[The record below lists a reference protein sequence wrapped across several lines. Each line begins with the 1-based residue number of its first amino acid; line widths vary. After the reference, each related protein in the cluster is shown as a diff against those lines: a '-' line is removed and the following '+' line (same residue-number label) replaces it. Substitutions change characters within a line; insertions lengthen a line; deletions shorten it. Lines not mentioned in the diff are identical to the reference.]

1 MNFIMFS
8 IIFLI
13 IILSCLIILFI
24 NKIQNDYYNEYKK
37 YTYLPTK
44 KISIINNNND
54 EYFVY
59 NPSIYWKD
67 DNKEDFLIIARIS
80 DHKYKNRKDKCNY
93 YNKIVK
99 KNLNIKNYEKYFDIF
114 DPKIPRSGIVDF
126 TVNIKNNNNNIYGN
140 IINPFFSIKN
150 SNSNFA
156 EGFEDPRVFK
166 FRNKLW
172 IICHFRGIN
181 FPYPSLVNTNNFNN
195 NNILIFP
202 IDNSSNPILLYYK
215 NMQKYEKNWMPFEYN
230 NNLYI
235 VYSVIP
241 SHKIL
246 LVDIN
251 TGNCT
256 NIYETK
262 ARIPSREF
270 GNGSPPQLIKIFN
283 KEYFIGILHIRG
295 HKNNDN
301 IIIRKNIF
309 YLFKKNPPFN
319 IKYISNIF
327 NLDSIFYEIEFVVG
341 LMVDQN
347 KKLVYISYGVDDC
360 YNIITSIKIDDIE
373 KILYKV

>member
-1 MNFIMFS
+1 MVS

-13 IILSCLIILFI
+13 IILSGLIIIFI
-24 NKIQNDYYNEYKK
+24 KKIQNDYYYEYKK
-37 YTYLPTK
+37 YKYLPNK
-44 KISIINNNND
+44 KISIINNNNN
-54 EYFVY
+54 EYHVY
-59 NPSIYWKD
+59 NASIYWKD
-67 DNKEDFLIIARIS
+67 DNKEDFLVIARIS
-80 DHKYKNRKDKCNY
+80 DNKMENIKDKCNY

-99 KNLNIKNYEKYFDIF
+99 KNLNIKDYKKYFDIF

-126 TVNIKNNNNNIYGN
+126 VVNIKNKNNNIYGQ
-140 IINPFFSIKN
+140 IVNPFFTTEN
-150 SNSNFA
+150 SNSNFS
-156 EGFEDPRVFK
+156 EGFEDPRIFK

-202 IDNSSNPILLYYK
+202 IDNSSKPILLYYK
-215 NMQKYEKNWMPFEYN
+215 NMKKWEKNWMPFEYN

-235 VYSVIP
+235 IYSINP

-251 TGNCT
+251 TGKCT
-256 NIYETK
+256 DIYETK
-262 ARIPSREF
+262 SRIPSREF

-283 KEYFIGILHIRG
+283 KEYLLCIAHIRG
-295 HKNNDN
+295 LYKNNNN
-301 IIIRKNIF
+301 ITRKNIF
-309 YLFKKNPPFN
+309 YLFNKDPPFN

-327 NLDSIFYEIEFVVG
+327 NLDSTFYEIEFAVG

-347 KKLVYISYGVDDC
+347 KKLVYISYGIDDC